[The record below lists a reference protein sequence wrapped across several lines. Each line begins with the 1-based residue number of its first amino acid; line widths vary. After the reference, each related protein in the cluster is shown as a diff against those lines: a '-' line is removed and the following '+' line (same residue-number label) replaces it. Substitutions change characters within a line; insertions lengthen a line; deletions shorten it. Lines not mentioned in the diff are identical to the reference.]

1 MSQPKRGLG
10 RGLGA
15 LLGDAPVPT
24 SPTPTGQML
33 RDIPIDRIKPN
44 PFQPRKTFDQDAL
57 RDLQSSI
64 AEYGV
69 LVPVIVRKRGEG
81 FELVAGER
89 RWRASA
95 ALQKSTIPAI
105 VRESD
110 DKDSLEVAI
119 IENLQRENL
128 NPLEEA
134 AGFQHLIDEYAFTQ
148 DDVAKHLGKSR
159 PAIANALRLLTLA
172 DSIKAMLVDG
182 RLSAG
187 HARALLAAPE
197 SDRVRLAERTV
208 NEGLSVRALER
219 LTGAVTTPKAEIAAP
234 KLRELSPDEHD
245 FESRL
250 RERFGTRV
258 ALVRSGKGGR
268 IEFKFTND
276 GELLRLGDLLL
287 GESES

>member
-24 SPTPTGQML
+24 SPSAPVAQEKL
-33 RDIPIDRIKPN
+33 QDIPIDRIKPN
-44 PFQPRKTFDQDAL
+44 PFQPRKTFDAEAL
-57 RDLQSSI
+57 HDLQASI
-64 AEYGV
+64 EEYGV

-81 FELVAGER
+81 YELIAGER

-95 ALQKSTIPAI
+95 ALQKPTIPAI
-105 VRESD
+105 VRDSD

-134 AGFQHLIDEYAFTQ
+134 AGFQHLIEEYAFTQ

-172 DSIKAMLVDG
+172 DVIKVMLVDG
-182 RLSAG
+182 RLTAG

-197 SDRVRLAERTV
+197 GERVKLAERTA

-219 LTGAVTTPKAEIAAP
+219 LTGAVTTKQAATTTP

-250 RERFGTRV
+250 RERFGAHV
-258 ALVRSGKGGR
+258 ALIRGTKGGR
-268 IEFKFTND
+268 IEFKFTSE
-276 GELLRLGDLLL
+276 GELMRLGDLLL
-287 GESES
+287 GEG